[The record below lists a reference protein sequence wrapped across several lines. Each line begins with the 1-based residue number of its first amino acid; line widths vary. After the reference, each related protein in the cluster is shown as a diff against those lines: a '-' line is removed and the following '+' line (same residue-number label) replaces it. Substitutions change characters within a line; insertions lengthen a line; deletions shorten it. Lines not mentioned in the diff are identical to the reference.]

1 MNAAD
6 ICAKA
11 AEIVAGDR
19 EATHGQKVSNH
30 ENIADMWNAY
40 LGDQLVHP
48 IDPHQVAMMMACLK
62 IARTKLGAFNPDD
75 YIDLAGYAGCA
86 AEIRKRT

>member
-19 EATHGQKVSNH
+19 EATHGDKVENH
-30 ENIADMWNAY
+30 TNIAALWSAY
-40 LGDQLVHP
+40 LGIPVSAHDAAL
-48 IDPHQVAMMMACLK
+48 MMALLK
-62 IARTKLGAFNPDD
+62 IARTKTGTVDMDN
-75 YIDLAGYAGCA
+75 YVDLAGYAGCA
-86 AEIRKRT
+86 AEIRSRS